1 LPPVTRL
8 GRSNLKRSNRL
19 VLLIGVFLAIV
30 AFVGIALIL
39 NTGGPGSGAA
49 TPATTMSTVIATKDI
64 PLGVAIKADMLKT
77 VDRKIDTE
85 RKPEAFANPEL
96 VIGRTVRRP
105 ITNGAQIEED
115 DFVEGGGIR
124 DLTVP
129 AGMRA
134 IAVSVDQI
142 SGVGTVI
149 KTGDYVDMLIGL
161 TGDKFPVVQLDPQSD
176 TITVVQGL
184 NSTSVKLLLQGM
196 QVIGTLLPAP
206 TTVAANP
213 DASPGA
219 DQGQPATTLTE
230 QSEIVILAVTAQQAE
245 VIQFAKTD
253 GLITLALRSPAD
265 FVDENG
271 NAVISEAAGT
281 TGVILKTLIDGGY
294 DVIRPELVEA
304 ILPTQ

>member
-1 LPPVTRL
+1 M
-8 GRSNLKRSNRL
+8 KRSNRL

-39 NTGGPGSGAA
+39 SGAPGKQTEPTVA
-49 TPATTMSTVIATKDI
+49 TSLPTVVATRDI

-85 RKPEAFANPEL
+85 RKAGAFAAPDQI
-96 VIGRTVRRP
+96 IGSITRRA
-105 ITNGAQIEED
+105 ITNGAQLEEA
-115 DFVEGGGIR
+115 DFISQPGISE
-124 DLTVP
+124 LTVP

-149 KTGDYVDMLIGL
+149 KTGDYVDMLVGL
-161 TGDKFPVVQLDPQSD
+161 TGDKFPVVQLDPQTD
-176 TITVVQGL
+176 AITVVQGL

-206 TTVAANP
+206 TTVANP
-213 DASPGA
+213 EASPGSG
-219 DQGQPATTLTE
+219 DTGGQPVTTLTE
-230 QSEIVILAVTAQQAE
+230 QSEIVILAVTAQQSE

-253 GLITLALRSPAD
+253 GLITLTLRSPAD
-265 FVDENG
+265 FVDANG
-271 NAVISEAAGT
+271 QPVVSEAAGT

-294 DVIRPELVEA
+294 GVIRPELVEA
-304 ILPTQ
+304 LLPTQ

>member
-1 LPPVTRL
+1 M
-8 GRSNLKRSNRL
+8 KRSNRL

-39 NTGGPGSGAA
+39 NGPSGGSAQPTVA
-49 TPATTMSTVIATKDI
+49 TSLPTVVATRDI
-64 PLGVAIKADMLKT
+64 PLGVVLKADMLKA

-85 RKPEAFANPEL
+85 RKPGAFANAEL

-105 ITNGAQIEED
+105 ITAGAQIDEN
-115 DFVEGGGIR
+115 DFIEGGGIT
-124 DLTVP
+124 DLVVP

-149 KTGDYVDMLIGL
+149 KTGDYVDMLVGL
-161 TGDKFPVVQLDPQSD
+161 TGDKFPVVQLDPQTD
-176 TITVVQGL
+176 AITVVQGL

-196 QVIGTLLPAP
+196 QVIGTLLPAA
-206 TTVAANP
+206 TTVANP
-213 DASPGA
+213 EASPGSA
-219 DQGQPATTLTE
+219 QGQPATTLTE
-230 QSEIVILAVTAQQAE
+230 QSEIVILAVTAQQSE

-253 GLITLALRSPAD
+253 GAITLTLRSPAD

-271 NAVISEAAGT
+271 NAIVSEAAGT

-294 DVIRPELVEA
+294 GVIRPELVEA
-304 ILPTQ
+304 LLPTQ

>member
-1 LPPVTRL
+1 
-8 GRSNLKRSNRL
+8 LKRSNRL

-39 NTGGPGSGAA
+39 NGGGT
-49 TPATTMSTVIATKDI
+49 TPQPTAATTMSTVVATRDI

-85 RKPEAFANPEL
+85 RKAGAFANPEL
-96 VIGRTVRRP
+96 ILGSITRRP
-105 ITNGAQIEED
+105 IASGAQIEAA
-115 DFVEGGGIR
+115 DFENSPGITQ
-124 DLTVP
+124 LEVP

-149 KTGDYVDMLIGL
+149 KTGDYVDMLVAL
-161 TGDKFPVVQLDPQSD
+161 TGQQFPVVQLDAQSD
-176 TITVVQGL
+176 QISIVQGV

-206 TTVAANP
+206 TTVQNP
-213 DASPGA
+213 EASPGGDTA
-219 DQGQPATTLTE
+219 QPVTTLTE

-253 GLITLALRSPAD
+253 GLITLTLRSAKD

-271 NAVISEAAGT
+271 QPIVSEAAGT

-294 DVIRPELVEA
+294 GVIKPELIEA

>member
-1 LPPVTRL
+1 
-8 GRSNLKRSNRL
+8 LKRSNRL

-39 NTGGPGSGAA
+39 NGGGGGSAQP
-49 TPATTMSTVIATKDI
+49 TIATTLSTVVATRDI
-64 PLGVAIKADMLKT
+64 PLGVVIKADMLKT

-85 RKPEAFANPEL
+85 RKSDAFANPEL
-96 VIGRTVRRP
+96 IIGQTTRRP
-105 ITNGAQIEED
+105 ITNGAQIAAA
-115 DFVEGGGIR
+115 DFETGPGISQ
-124 DLTVP
+124 LEVP

-149 KTGDYVDMLIGL
+149 KTGDYVDMLVAL
-161 TGDKFPVVQLDPQSD
+161 TGQQFPVVQLDPQTS
-176 TITVVQGL
+176 TISVVQGV

-206 TTVAANP
+206 TTVQSP
-213 DASPGA
+213 EASPGGVK
-219 DQGQPATTLTE
+219 GQPVTTLTQ

-253 GLITLALRSPAD
+253 GLITLTLRSAKD
-265 FVDENG
+265 FVDAKG
-271 NAVISEAAGT
+271 QPIVSEAAGT

-294 DVIRPELVEA
+294 GVIKPELIEA
-304 ILPTQ
+304 ILPTQR

>member
-1 LPPVTRL
+1 M
-8 GRSNLKRSNRL
+8 KRSNRL

-30 AFVGIALIL
+30 AFVGIALTL
-39 NTGGPGSGAA
+39 GGSKPPETVVA
-49 TPATTMSTVIATKDI
+49 TSLPTVVATRDI
-64 PLGVAIKADMLKT
+64 PLGVALKADMLKT

-96 VIGRTVRRP
+96 VIGKIVRRP
-105 ITNGAQIEED
+105 ITNGAQIEVD
-115 DFVEGGGIR
+115 DFIESGGISQ
-124 DLTVP
+124 LTVP

-213 DASPGA
+213 EASPGA
-219 DQGQPATTLTE
+219 GGDTAQPATTLTE

-245 VIQFAKTD
+245 VVQFAKTD

-271 NAVISEAAGT
+271 NAILSEAAGT

-304 ILPTQ
+304 LLPTQ

>member
-1 LPPVTRL
+1 M
-8 GRSNLKRSNRL
+8 KRSNRL

-39 NTGGPGSGAA
+39 SGPSGPQKP
-49 TPATTMSTVIATKDI
+49 TEATTLSTVVATRDI

-85 RKPEAFANPEL
+85 RKAGAYANPEL
-96 VIGRTVRRP
+96 IIGQTTRRA
-105 ITNGAQIEED
+105 ITSGAQIEPA
-115 DFVEGGGIR
+115 DFEAGGQISQ
-124 DLTVP
+124 LEVP

-149 KTGDYVDMLIGL
+149 KTGDYVDMLVAL
-161 TGDKFPVVQLDPQSD
+161 TGQQFPVVQVDPQSS
-176 TITVVQGL
+176 TISIVQGV

-206 TTVAANP
+206 TTVQSP
-213 DASPGA
+213 EASPGGA
-219 DQGQPATTLTE
+219 KGQPVTTLTE

-253 GLITLALRSPAD
+253 GLITLTLRSAKD
-265 FVDENG
+265 FVDASG
-271 NAVISEAAGT
+271 NPIVSEAAGT

-294 DVIRPELVEA
+294 GVIKPELIEA

>member
-1 LPPVTRL
+1 MVPPVTRL

-39 NTGGPGSGAA
+39 NGGGGGSAQP
-49 TPATTMSTVIATKDI
+49 TVATTLSTVVATRDI
-64 PLGVAIKADMLKT
+64 PLGIAIKADMLKT
-77 VDRKIDTE
+77 VDRKIDNE
-85 RKPEAFANPEL
+85 RKSGAFANPEL
-96 VIGRTVRRP
+96 VIGQITRRP
-105 ITNGAQIEED
+105 ITSGAQVEAA
-115 DFVEGGGIR
+115 DFETGPGISQ
-124 DLTVP
+124 LEVP

-149 KTGDYVDMLIGL
+149 KTGDYVDMLVAL
-161 TGDKFPVVQLDPQSD
+161 TGQQFPVVQVDPQTDVIS
-176 TITVVQGL
+176 VVQGV

-206 TTVAANP
+206 TTVQA
-213 DASPGA
+213 DASPGG
-219 DQGQPATTLTE
+219 DNGQPVTTLTE

-253 GLITLALRSPAD
+253 GLITLTLRSAKD
-265 FVDENG
+265 FVDDNG
-271 NAVISEAAGT
+271 QPIVSEAAGT

-294 DVIRPELVEA
+294 GVIRPELIEA
-304 ILPTQ
+304 ILPTK